1 MVGFW
6 FFLLFTN
13 SMTFSHLIKQ
23 YLKNLWKWHKMY
35 FNKHQTEICFKCLHN
50 MKGMLSLETSPREVL
65 PDHLQSPRTQT
76 EHKGSMSKA
85 NHDARY
91 KRLQFLHR
99 TSDKKKVKYSNFSP
113 SISSLSYFDQGCM

>member
-1 MVGFW
+1 
-6 FFLLFTN
+6 
-13 SMTFSHLIKQ
+13 
-23 YLKNLWKWHKMY
+23 
-35 FNKHQTEICFKCLHN
+35 

-65 PDHLQSPRTQT
+65 LDHLQSPRTQT

-99 TSDKKKVKYSNFSP
+99 TSDKKISNIATFLQVYP
-113 SISSLSYFDQGCM
+113 AYLTLIKAACDK